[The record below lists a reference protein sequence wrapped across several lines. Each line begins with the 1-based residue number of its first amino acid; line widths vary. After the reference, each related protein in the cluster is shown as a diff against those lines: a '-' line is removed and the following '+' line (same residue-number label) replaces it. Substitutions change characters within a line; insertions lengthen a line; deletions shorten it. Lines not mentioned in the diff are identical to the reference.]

1 MHVLYYIRERLET
14 AINEAHEKLDI
25 KPLMEASDFLGEG
38 IDEKSV
44 ITYVSEYFKK
54 FSDMNKQ
61 ESLIKCINGAVE
73 VSRKHEQFKIDVY
86 FISYLLYSILMV

>member
-1 MHVLYYIRERLET
+1 
-14 AINEAHEKLDI
+14 
-25 KPLMEASDFLGEG
+25 MEPSDFLGEG

-44 ITYVSEYFKK
+44 ITYISEYFKK

-73 VSRKHEQFKIDVY
+73 VSRKHEQFKNDVY
-86 FISYLLYSILMV
+86 IILLLLH

>member
-1 MHVLYYIRERLET
+1 MES
-14 AINEAHEKLDI
+14 AINSAHEKLNI

-86 FISYLLYSILMV
+86 IIIYIIYIIYSI